1 MWTNV
6 TRGEE
11 VSYRD
16 ALNLKNGSYPYFMNK
31 LIYRNDCK
39 CKLWQKYKKFSHQ
52 KGSSSFGAR
61 IGDTEWSIELIHKYI
76 QSL

>member
-39 CKLWQKYKKFSHQ
+39 CKL
-52 KGSSSFGAR
+52 
-61 IGDTEWSIELIHKYI
+61 
-76 QSL
+76 

>member
-16 ALNLKNGSYPYFMNK
+16 DLNLKNGSYPYFMNK

-39 CKLWQKYKKFSHQ
+39 CKL
-52 KGSSSFGAR
+52 
-61 IGDTEWSIELIHKYI
+61 
-76 QSL
+76 